1 MLAVRAVVYEA
12 MAALLL
18 IGVLSG
24 CYSPAEQETIR
35 RAWTERDAE
44 RAQECQR
51 RGLPFV
57 AGNCGGYG
65 GGP

>member
-1 MLAVRAVVYEA
+1 MRAVLRKTIV
-12 MAALLL
+12 ALLL
-18 IGVLSG
+18 AGILPG
-24 CYSPAEQETIR
+24 CYSPAEQEAIR
-35 RAWTERDAE
+35 RAWAERDAE

-57 AGNCGGYG
+57 AGACGGYG